1 MYQNVLQYT
10 IVRQFSANGAP
21 GVNSKEY
28 GGIERMNDFY
38 TEQMVKKQPDMKDM
52 LTKAVLVAVTIV
64 SFLIVLM
71 FPIGLILPI
80 AMIVLDVFMFRRLN
94 VEYEYLFLNGDL
106 DIDKIMN
113 KAKRKKVFSVNVGDL
128 ELMAPFD
135 AVELRQYQNART
147 YDYSSGNKQAKRYVL
162 VVSGSGELKKVII
175 EPNGTIIEG
184 FYMMA
189 PRKVLR

>member
-1 MYQNVLQYT
+1 
-10 IVRQFSANGAP
+10 
-21 GVNSKEY
+21 
-28 GGIERMNDFY
+28 MNDYY
-38 TEQMVKKQPDMKDM
+38 TEQLVKKQTDMKDM
-52 LTKAVLVAVTIV
+52 LVKAVLVAVTIV

-71 FPIGLILPI
+71 FPVGLILPI

-94 VEYEYLFLNGDL
+94 VEYEYLFLNGEL

-113 KAKRKKVFSVNVGDL
+113 KAKRKKVYSAGVADMEIF
-128 ELMAPFD
+128 APVD

-147 YDYSSGNKQAKRYVL
+147 YDFSSGNGQAKRYAMVI
-162 VVSGSGELKKVII
+162 SGSGELKKVII
-175 EPNGTIIEG
+175 EPNDTIIEG

>member
-1 MYQNVLQYT
+1 
-10 IVRQFSANGAP
+10 
-21 GVNSKEY
+21 
-28 GGIERMNDFY
+28 MNDYF
-38 TEQMVKKQPDMKDM
+38 TVQMVKKQADMKDM
-52 LTKAVLVAVTIV
+52 LIKAVLIAVTIV

-71 FPIGLILPI
+71 FPVGLILPV

-113 KAKRKKVFSVNVGDL
+113 KAKRKKVFSASVKDM
-128 ELMAPFD
+128 EFFAPAD

-147 YDYSSGNKQAKRYVL
+147 YDFSSGSSQAKRYAMVI
-162 VVSGSGELKKVII
+162 SGNGELKKVII
-175 EPNGTIIEG
+175 EPNDTIVEG
-184 FYMMA
+184 LYMMA

>member
-1 MYQNVLQYT
+1 
-10 IVRQFSANGAP
+10 
-21 GVNSKEY
+21 
-28 GGIERMNDFY
+28 
-38 TEQMVKKQPDMKDM
+38 MVKKQTDMKDM

-128 ELMAPFD
+128 ELMAPLD

-147 YDYSSGNKQAKRYVL
+147 YDFSSGNKIGRAHV
-162 VVSGSGELKKVII
+162 
-175 EPNGTIIEG
+175 
-184 FYMMA
+184 
-189 PRKVLR
+189 